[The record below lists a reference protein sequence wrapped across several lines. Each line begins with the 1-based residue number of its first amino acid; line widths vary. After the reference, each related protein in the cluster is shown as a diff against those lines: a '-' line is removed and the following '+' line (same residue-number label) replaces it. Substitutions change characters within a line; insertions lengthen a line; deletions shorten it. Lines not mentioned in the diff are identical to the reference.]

1 MWDRANVCVSTIRR
15 CYVLNWHEPTV
26 YLLLHSRSLGSPFDG
41 TMVYM
46 YMIVWFVCVHRSYT
60 IYRHTVHDLWWRCEV
75 QHASICASD
84 SELDFSTSICQNVCW
99 LVCVRGKFIHATNSR
114 CEHNIVRTHSCVHLW
129 THFEWW
135 PSSEH
140 DNNVRDMAEESIR
153 KQKVSL
159 VSTINSPQNTHTQ

>member
-1 MWDRANVCVSTIRR
+1 MLRTELTWADCVFVVTFTISRLSIWWYNGVYVYDCLVC
-15 CYVLNWHEPTV
+15 L
-26 YLLLHSRSLGSPFDG
+26 
-41 TMVYM
+41 
-46 YMIVWFVCVHRSYT
+46 
-60 IYRHTVHDLWWRCEV
+60 
-75 QHASICASD
+75 CASLIHHIPPHRARFMVALWSAARQYMRFGFGIGFLHID
-84 SELDFSTSICQNVCW
+84 LSKCV
-99 LVCVRGKFIHATNSR
+99 LVSVRACGKFIHATNSR